1 MGTNFV
7 PMASPLTN
15 QTQSGSNTGIPPC
28 STNSVL
34 SGAQPIAL
42 SYPTT
47 GRDNAFTPFAQK
59 LLERSGLARLIVLS
73 GLVVLR
79 IGIDLV
85 FREFIATFRAD
96 FIGFRLRWRLLRQF
110 TKFCFDAIRIKSF
123 LELGLKSLPSR
134 DLGKLSSP
142 HHSQ

>member
-73 GLVVLR
+73 GLVVGSGVPYWYVSLNGTLMLR
-79 IGIDLV
+79 SPIKYGNVGIISPCGEPSNWQKIPALEYLV
-85 FREFIATFRAD
+85 NQKYFYLLPNDQNGQSIA
-96 FIGFRLRWRLLRQF
+96 
-110 TKFCFDAIRIKSF
+110 S
-123 LELGLKSLPSR
+123 
-134 DLGKLSSP
+134 
-142 HHSQ
+142 